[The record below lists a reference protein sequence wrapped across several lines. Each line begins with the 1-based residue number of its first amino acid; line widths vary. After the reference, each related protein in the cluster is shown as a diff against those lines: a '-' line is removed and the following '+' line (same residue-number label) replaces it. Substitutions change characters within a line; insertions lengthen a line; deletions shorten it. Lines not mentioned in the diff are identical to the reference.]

1 MSVTSHGPRT
11 FYCFK
16 DLPAEIQHKIWKMKI
31 DEEIENLTEG
41 RIIKVKQRKLKQ
53 TVGQRQEINE
63 DSEPITDPLSRAVEL
78 FRNIN
83 SDTMIPLFEKA
94 MLAEGYNWHIKEPHR
109 DLDDNLIGMYSPQ
122 SLPPNIAALLL
133 VNYDLTMLMEMRYS
147 FECGIAKPMVFFNF
161 ELDTLFL
168 SYKDV
173 HIASKDLSFVRSMIS
188 ALDDGRRKD
197 WGKVEFLALELPPGS
212 FQGVGPDTKN
222 DVEFHPFIEVVLCYF
237 PGLKELTVVYS
248 DSSEVYEHDNLMFF
262 EPICLKFALQALRW
276 GLVENLQDF
285 RSYDYTQGMNFRVK
299 HYHELEP
306 LVQGIPEYARGIEK
320 NTGALLKVPGIESL
334 FTKLII
340 GPAQQELLEDA
351 LHDCL
356 GGDP

>member
-11 FYCFK
+11 FHYFK

-53 TVGQRQEINE
+53 TIGQWQEINE
-63 DSEPITDPLSRAVEL
+63 DSEQITDPLSRAVEL

-83 SDTMIPLFEKA
+83 SDTMIPPFEKS
-94 MLAEGYNWHIKEPHR
+94 MLAEGYNWHMKEPHR
-109 DLDDNLIGMYSPQ
+109 DLDDNLIG
-122 SLPPNIAALLL
+122 I
-133 VNYDLTMLMEMRYS
+133 MLMEKRYS
-147 FECGIAKPMVFFNF
+147 FACGIANPMVFFNF

-173 HIASKDLSFVRSMIS
+173 HIGSKNLSFVRSMIR

-197 WGKVEFLALELPPGS
+197 WEKVKSLALELPTGS
-212 FQGVGPDTKN
+212 FQGV
-222 DVEFHPFIEVVLCYF
+222 EVILCYF

-248 DSSEVYEHDNLMFF
+248 DSSEVDEHDNLIFF

-285 RSYDYTQGMNFRVK
+285 GSYDYTQGMNFRVK
-299 HYHELEP
+299 HYNELEP

-340 GPAQQELLEDA
+340 GPAQQKLLNDA
-351 LHDCL
+351 LQDCI
-356 GGDP
+356 GGES